1 MAGKQLGKLRQ
12 WAGEVISSRDKT
24 TVTEEF
30 QELEQDIERRKVG
43 AQRLLAASQQYHH
56 VLSKKKALDESDK
69 LLPVDTLGVIMIIHG
84 EEFGED
90 SAFGGSLVKLGRAHC
105 KIATLQEAY
114 ALTFQ
119 DTYTASLEQFIN
131 EVKEYEQQR
140 KRLESR
146 RLSYDAALAK
156 QEKLKNSKKD
166 KDRKEADEEADRAQA
181 RFEEASEDVRAYM
194 HAIQENEID
203 QLRELTNFLD
213 IEVNF
218 VKQYLEV
225 LQETQAEWSSA
236 SEVVPRKA
244 EGPMHSRSP
253 KVPSRSP
260 KSPKLP
266 ARSPSGPK
274 RSNSTRSTPSSSKSE
289 ISLDSS
295 DDEQG
300 PITPSRRLSSS
311 THKRS
316 DSAGT
321 AKTHSR
327 PSSRASRHRS
337 DSTTITGEDKSIRK
351 NVTGWMDSVRGK
363 KPKFASLQDN
373 DADTAEKDAGTS
385 SMTTRFGS
393 LKLNSSKSKSSDTK
407 DRILPPPSLQQK
419 KIVRALYDFSGSS
432 DELSFK
438 VGDEIL
444 VLNEVLDEWWMG
456 KLDGKQGLFPTS
468 YTEPASKPPVI
479 LKRTRTGKT
488 LEEDVYS
495 APVDSDDSPDEGYR
509 TSDLEEED
517 ALKSRPLAPSRS
529 PFFGGPPEHPFLAMA
544 TQMLVYPGL
553 PHRLQLCD
561 DHLRPTSRQRRLHRH
576 RHRDAVEHPHQPPRS
591 LQDRPCQQHHR
602 HRPVSFRLSIKS
614 RRLFRREA
622 ALVMMLRPLIVSLT
636 SPL

>member
-1 MAGKQLGKLRQ
+1 
-12 WAGEVISSRDKT
+12 
-24 TVTEEF
+24 
-30 QELEQDIERRKVG
+30 
-43 AQRLLAASQQYHH
+43 
-56 VLSKKKALDESDK
+56 
-69 LLPVDTLGVIMIIHG
+69 
-84 EEFGED
+84 
-90 SAFGGSLVKLGRAHC
+90 
-105 KIATLQEAY
+105 
-114 ALTFQ
+114 
-119 DTYTASLEQFIN
+119 
-131 EVKEYEQQR
+131 
-140 KRLESR
+140 
-146 RLSYDAALAK
+146 
-156 QEKLKNSKKD
+156 
-166 KDRKEADEEADRAQA
+166 
-181 RFEEASEDVRAYM
+181 
-194 HAIQENEID
+194 
-203 QLRELTNFLD
+203 
-213 IEVNF
+213 
-218 VKQYLEV
+218 
-225 LQETQAEWSSA
+225 
-236 SEVVPRKA
+236 
-244 EGPMHSRSP
+244 MHSRSP

-529 PFFGGPPEHPFLAMA
+529 PFFGGPPEHASIA
-544 TQMLVYPGL
+544 SGS
-553 PHRLQLCD
+553 HHGHGED
-561 DHLRPTSRQRRLHRH
+561 DHIIAPSISRHGYSDAGLSRAAPPPPTVRRSSTTDLTPKKAPPPPPPRRGGTPTSTPKIPSRPTVSTASSSSSSLLSPQHKVETPISSGSSFGY
-576 RHRDAVEHPHQPPRS
+576 DASPFDS
-591 LQDRPCQQHHR
+591 
-602 HRPVSFRLSIKS
+602 VSDLSAVKC
-614 RRLFRREA
+614 
-622 ALVMMLRPLIVSLT
+622 T
-636 SPL
+636 SFKQNPFKPKGMCNNCFEYHDSQ